1 MVNLLKL
8 SFVFFSVSLINA
20 ITINQVPDYV
30 NNTSNLTDINNT
42 SIEYLNNST
51 NIFEKDHLEENLSS
65 HRKLLK
71 INNLASQPVAKP
83 PTVNKP
89 TVTISVAK
97 PPTVNKPTVTISVAK
112 PPTVNKPTVTVSV
125 AKPQTVIKPTVTI
138 SVTKPPTV
146 IKQKSKKHID
156 NNHIYRHSN
165 KHTKQTAKQ
174 TVDNFRDDRSKNLS
188 PAVKNVLSGNEKKLD
203 TWLSTDLGKN
213 AVKFCMSLG
222 ILNKP
227 SIYNGCL
234 EDMMIIKD
242 QKVAKESALSAEEVL
257 SSDHP
262 GTNRRF
268 CQASGDPHCTNYDG
282 SFFHI
287 QEPGIYTIAK
297 TDGFEVQEK
306 MKKNGDNKVGVPSCM
321 IGAIVKV
328 GSIIVEIDV
337 ANYKKVL
344 VNGESVDIPENL
356 AMNFGG
362 VQVKYGR
369 QTIEWKG
376 EKAVATGMKVTA
388 KNGFMAM
395 IAGGYCGILEVN
407 VPMSYYGKMQGICGN
422 ADGNKNADDF
432 KDVNGKTMDVNYG
445 AKSWEMSGYGG
456 PTSPLSKWQLAWKPK
471 GTSCYFAKECD
482 QDLITAKPV
491 VITLTNKPANAA
503 TPVVSAPTVASTTKT
518 PTTDTPVANAPNVAE
533 ATKPVT
539 VTTKPPTV
547 AIPVVSAPTVTESSS
562 SSASKHSAFTSSA
575 SKPSASTSSASKPS
589 ASTSSASTS
598 SASTSSIASSPS
610 AVSVTKPSVES
621 STTASSQ
628 TASSISS
635 SIKNDEK
642 KIKQLFHDVKGT
654 HGFSSEKLQDLKNN
668 ILKMI
673 SDENKSKEKE
683 LSEFQKTILFSKQ
696 DLEKINKKYD
706 EKVKEY
712 IALNESITKLE
723 KTMNEHYKQM
733 LSDAKY
739 LLLLDKIKPNF
750 LNTLTSFN
758 EQVRT
763 IKNTIQVNIIE
774 GDDKALMLRIMFKM
788 NEKTTNYT
796 SILSNEFINHYNKY
810 KKRAGLDKSEYDNEY
825 NQIKIL
831 KTKYEAQK
839 KLRDSYLIE
848 YKNAMA
854 VFVKMQE
861 NYNMGADEI
870 KSFKQIAVFIEK
882 IFNNNYNKC

>member
-8 SFVFFSVSLINA
+8 SFVFFSISLINA

-30 NNTSNLTDINNT
+30 NNTGNLTDRNNT

-51 NIFEKDHLEENLSS
+51 DIFEKDHLEENLSS

-71 INNLASQPVAKP
+71 INNLVSQPVAKP

-97 PPTVNKPTVTISVAK
+97 PLTVNKPTVTISVAK
-112 PPTVNKPTVTVSV
+112 PPTV
-125 AKPQTVIKPTVTI
+125 
-138 SVTKPPTV
+138 TKL
-146 IKQKSKKHID
+146 KSEQHID
-156 NNHIYRHSN
+156 DNHVYRHSN
-165 KHTKQTAKQ
+165 KQTAKQTAKQ
-174 TVDNFRDDRSKNLS
+174 TVDNFRTDRSKNLS
-188 PAVKNVLSGNEKKLD
+188 PVVKNVLSGNEKKLD
-203 TWLSTDLGKN
+203 TWLSTDLGKD

-242 QKVAKESALSAEEVL
+242 QKIAKESALSAEEVL

-287 QEPGIYTIAK
+287 QEPGIYIITK

-306 MKKNGDNKVGVPSCM
+306 MKKNEDNKVGVPSCM

-395 IAGGYCGILEVN
+395 IAGGYCGVLEVN

-491 VITLTNKPANAA
+491 VSTLTNKPATAA
-503 TPVVSAPTVASTTKT
+503 TPVVSVPTVASTAKT
-518 PTTDTPVANAPNVAE
+518 PMTDTPVANTPNVAS
-533 ATKPVT
+533 ATKPAT
-539 VTTKPPTV
+539 VTTKPV
-547 AIPVVSAPTVTESSS
+547 IAAKPVVSAPTVTEATKSSVASSVSISSS
-562 SSASKHSAFTSSA
+562 TKPSVSASVSSSTKPSVLASASSATKSSA
-575 SKPSASTSSASKPS
+575 
-589 ASTSSASTS
+589 SSASTS
-598 SASTSSIASSPS
+598 SASF
-610 AVSVTKPSVES
+610 TKPSVAS

-635 SIKNDEK
+635 SIKKDEK

-706 EKVKEY
+706 EKVKEH

-758 EQVRT
+758 EQVKT

-774 GDDKALMLRIMFKM
+774 GDDKALMLRIMFEM

-796 SILSNEFINHYNKY
+796 SVLSNEFIKHYEKY

-854 VFVKMQE
+854 VFVKMQQ
-861 NYNMGADEI
+861 NYNISADEI

>member
-8 SFVFFSVSLINA
+8 SFVFFSISLINA

-30 NNTSNLTDINNT
+30 NNTGNLTDRNNT

-51 NIFEKDHLEENLSS
+51 DIFEKDHLEENLSS
-65 HRKLLK
+65 HRKLLVMK
-71 INNLASQPVAKP
+71 KFTRKQVTKLS
-83 PTVNKP
+83 TVNKP
-89 TVTISVAK
+89 TVTISITK
-97 PPTVNKPTVTISVAK
+97 PATVTK
-112 PPTVNKPTVTVSV
+112 L
-125 AKPQTVIKPTVTI
+125 
-138 SVTKPPTV
+138 
-146 IKQKSKKHID
+146 KSEQHID
-156 NNHIYRHSN
+156 DNHVYRHSN
-165 KHTKQTAKQ
+165 KYTKQTAKQ
-174 TVDNFRDDRSKNLS
+174 TIDNFRADRSKNLS

-203 TWLSTDLGKN
+203 IWLSTDLGKD

-242 QKVAKESALSAEEVL
+242 QKIAKESALSAEEVL

-287 QEPGIYTIAK
+287 QEPGIYIITK

-306 MKKNGDNKVGVPSCM
+306 MKKNEDNKVGVPSCM

-395 IAGGYCGILEVN
+395 IAGGYCGVLEVN

-491 VITLTNKPANAA
+491 VSTLTNKPATAA
-503 TPVVSAPTVASTTKT
+503 TPVVSVPTVASTAKT
-518 PTTDTPVANAPNVAE
+518 PTTDTPVANAPNAAS
-533 ATKPVT
+533 ATKPAT
-539 VTTKPPTV
+539 VATKP
-547 AIPVVSAPTVTESSS
+547 AIAATPVVSAPTVTEATKSSV
-562 SSASKHSAFTSSA
+562 A
-575 SKPSASTSSASKPS
+575 
-589 ASTSSASTS
+589 SSASTS
-598 SASTSSIASSPS
+598 SVSSASVSSASVSSTSVSSSTKPSVSFSTSSASVSSFTKPSVSASASSDSASSASTSSDSTSSDSTSSDSTSS
-610 AVSVTKPSVES
+610 ATSTKPSVAS
-621 STTASSQ
+621 ST

-654 HGFSSEKLQDLKNN
+654 HGYSSEKLQDLKNN

-706 EKVKEY
+706 EKVKEH

-723 KTMNEHYKQM
+723 KTMNKHYKQM

-758 EQVRT
+758 EQVKT

-774 GDDKALMLRIMFKM
+774 GDDKALMLRIMFEM

-796 SILSNEFINHYNKY
+796 SVLSNEFIKHYEKY

-825 NQIKIL
+825 NQIEIL

-861 NYNMGADEI
+861 NYKLNSDEI